1 MEDDT
6 NKCLTSIPKPLSCS
20 EIVQQPLHLSIQG
33 DKVYNYEE
41 EYASIIGIDGDGLK
55 ISLISTNRFL
65 NGTETTIEGIVN
77 GQTLA
82 DWYRTYLYNGR

>member
-1 MEDDT
+1 MNECPH
-6 NKCLTSIPKPLSCS
+6 NYSARPLSCS
-20 EIVQQPLHLSIQG
+20 EIVQQPLDLSIQG

-41 EYASIIGIDGDGLK
+41 EYANIIGIDGDGLK

-82 DWYRTYLYNGR
+82 DWYQTYLSQDGQ